1 MRRLLH
7 ALHRG
12 GVAAETTSDR
22 WSVWRGRD
30 RRHRQI
36 GALPGTVID
45 LLRFHAVLMP
55 VRSGTRSVLI
65 WRDHGAG
72 VESALARLT
81 SPERPY
87 IDQLI
92 QSGELGHDRT
102 RMMQTACAFRRDS
115 NVSFNSEP
123 EHAGLDSACLRLGL
137 ITEHLTTEDCRF
149 LHSLLYCA
157 ATQSD
162 LAEQYALRPS
172 ALRKQAVGVL
182 RALADVYG
190 ATLPG

>member
-7 ALHRG
+7 ALQRG

-55 VRSGTRSVLI
+55 VRSGTRPILI
-65 WRDHGAG
+65 WRDHAAG
-72 VESALARLT
+72 IESVLARLT
-81 SPERPY
+81 SSERPF

-92 QSGELGHDRT
+92 QSGELGRDRT
-102 RMMQTACAFRRDS
+102 RMMQTARAFRQDS

-123 EHAGLDSACLRLGL
+123 EVAGPDSSCRRLGL
-137 ITEHLTTEDCRF
+137 ITEHLTTNDCRF
-149 LHSLLYCA
+149 LHSLLNCA
-157 ATQSD
+157 ATQYD
-162 LAEQYALRPS
+162 LAVQYALRPS
-172 ALRKQAVGVL
+172 ALRTQAVRIL
-182 RALADVYG
+182 RAAADVYG
-190 ATLPG
+190 AAIPG

>member
-1 MRRLLH
+1 MRRLLY

-36 GALPGTVID
+36 GVLPGTVID
-45 LLRFHAVLMP
+45 LLRLHAVLMP
-55 VRSGTRSVLI
+55 VSSGIRSVQI
-65 WRDHGAG
+65 WRDHAAS
-72 VESALARLT
+72 VESVLARLI
-81 SPERPY
+81 SSERPY

-92 QSGELGHDRT
+92 QSGELGRDRT
-102 RMMQTACAFRRDS
+102 RMMQTARAFRQDS

-123 EHAGLDSACLRLGL
+123 EDAGLDSACARLGL
-137 ITEHLTTEDCRF
+137 ITEYLTTEDCRF
-149 LHSLLYCA
+149 LHSFLNCA

-162 LAEQYALRPS
+162 LAEQYALRAS
-172 ALRKQAVGVL
+172 ALRTQAVRVL
-182 RALADVYG
+182 RAAADIYG
-190 ATLPG
+190 EARPG

>member
-1 MRRLLH
+1 MLRLLH

-36 GALPGTVID
+36 GALPGAVID
-45 LLRFHAVLMP
+45 LFRLHAVLMP
-55 VRSGTRSVLI
+55 AGSGTRPVLI

-72 VESALARLT
+72 VESILARLT
-81 SPERPY
+81 SSERPY

-92 QSGELGHDRT
+92 QSGELGRDRT
-102 RMMQTACAFRRDS
+102 RLMQTACAFRQDS
-115 NVSFNSEP
+115 NVSSNSNRED
-123 EHAGLDSACLRLGL
+123 AGLDSACVRLAL

-149 LHSLLYCA
+149 LHSFLNGA

-162 LAEQYALRPS
+162 LAVQYALRPS
-172 ALRKQAVGVL
+172 ALRTQAVSVL
-182 RALADVYG
+182 RAVADVYG
-190 ATLPG
+190 AALPG

>member
-12 GVAAETTSDR
+12 GVAAETISDR

-55 VRSGTRSVLI
+55 VRSGRRSVLI

-72 VESALARLT
+72 VESALARLA
-81 SPERPY
+81 SSERPY

-102 RMMQTACAFRRDS
+102 RMMQTARAFRQDS

-123 EHAGLDSACLRLGL
+123 EDAGLDSACARLGL

-149 LHSLLYCA
+149 LHSFLNCA

-162 LAEQYALRPS
+162 LAVQYALRPS
-172 ALRKQAVGVL
+172 ALRAQAVRVM
-182 RALADVYG
+182 RAAADVYG
-190 ATLPG
+190 EATLG

>member
-45 LLRFHAVLMP
+45 LLRFRAVLMP

-65 WRDHGAG
+65 WRDHATG
-72 VESALARLT
+72 VESVLARLT
-81 SPERPY
+81 SSERPY

-102 RMMQTACAFRRDS
+102 RMMQTACTFRQDS

-123 EHAGLDSACLRLGL
+123 EDAALDSACLRLGL

-149 LHSLLYCA
+149 LHSFLNCA
-157 ATQSD
+157 ATLSD
-162 LAEQYALRPS
+162 LTEQYALRAS
-172 ALRKQAVGVL
+172 ALRTQAVRVL
-182 RALADVYG
+182 HAAADVYG
-190 ATLPG
+190 EARPG